1 MQTAPQTQSPRD
13 LRPAALPE
21 ERKAAVVSRSMGRG
35 STKATV
41 TRFPP
46 RLSIWSLESLTEA
59 FEAVFFLHAESKT
72 QQSHISYYFM
82 SFIQNTSKISIQKES
97 EHPQKCRGWYV
108 WARMQRRT
116 KSTRQY
122 L

>member
-46 RLSIWSLESLTEA
+46 RLSIWRRNLTQSLESLTEA
-59 FEAVFFLHAESKT
+59 FEAVFFYM
-72 QQSHISYYFM
+72 QSPKLDSH
-82 SFIQNTSKISIQKES
+82 TE
-97 EHPQKCRGWYV
+97 
-108 WARMQRRT
+108 
-116 KSTRQY
+116 
-122 L
+122 